1 MMNEND
7 YRNTIEYARE
17 EGLAAGLAEGREA
30 GLAEGE
36 AKGEAKAAMQIAK
49 RMLAFGIPEE
59 QITEFTGFTAQQL
72 EDLR

>member
-36 AKGEAKAAMQIAK
+36 AKGRHEIAMQIA
-49 RMLAFGIPEE
+49 RRLLASGMPVE
-59 QITEFTGFTAQQL
+59 QITEFTGLTAQQL

>member
-17 EGLAAGLAEGREA
+17 EGLAVGLAEGREA
-30 GLAEGE
+30 GLAFGKARV
-36 AKGEAKAAMQIAK
+36 AKK
-49 RMLAFGIPEE
+49 MLAAGEPLEKI
-59 QITEFTGFTAQQL
+59 IEFTGLTAQQL